1 MVLKRDLRLR
11 RLTLIGVILYTGVLA
26 FADFEHHDFACHFKT
41 PQHCTACS
49 IGAVGSEPGRS
60 PAPAESG
67 LTDAGQI
74 DLVHDRAATVLL
86 PVRTR
91 DRSPPPLA

>member
-11 RLTLIGVILYTGVLA
+11 RLALIGVALYTCVLA

-41 PQHCTACS
+41 PLHCTACS
-49 IGAVGSEPGRS
+49 IGAVGSEPGRT
-60 PAPAESG
+60 PTPGESG

-74 DLVHDRAATVLL
+74 DVVTDVATTVLL

-91 DRSPPPLA
+91 DRSPPSFA